1 MFDSPASGSNI
12 AAGRPVAKTSAT
24 MMPRHSTPPAAAQ
37 RARSN
42 ARSFAAT
49 RQAARKT
56 AAGSSMSYS
65 TPCSVAA
72 GSADHSAEVV
82 PSAIHAAIGH
92 AGSGGMRRSRSN
104 IAVIRI
110 PAASERRLR
119 SAGTW
124 ARGRMANKAAT
135 THASPC
141 FIASGKVMSPE
152 QAGGGR
158 EHRLDA
164 DGMHA
169 ARLGAFVGRALAAP
183 HPFDAPLEKRALV
196 AAGKVWHRYFAIRGV
211 PPEFAAAKENRRPG
225 PEQHNGRNRDELRQ
239 VGNPGV

>member
-1 MFDSPASGSNI
+1 
-12 AAGRPVAKTSAT
+12 
-24 MMPRHSTPPAAAQ
+24 MPSAAAQ

-72 GSADHSAEVV
+72 GSADHSAEAA
-82 PSAIHAAIGH
+82 PSAIHAVIGH
-92 AGSGGMRRSRSN
+92 AGSGGRRRSRTSITATR
-104 IAVIRI
+104 IA
-110 PAASERRLR
+110 AASERRLR

-124 ARGRMANKAAT
+124 ASGRMTNRPAT
-135 THASPC
+135 SHASAW
-141 FIASGKVMSPE
+141 FMAAVISPE
-152 QAGGGR
+152 QPGGSR

-169 ARLGAFVGRALAAP
+169 ARLGTFVDRALAAP
-183 HPFDAPLEKRALV
+183 HPFDAPLEQYALV
-196 AAGKVWHRYFAIRGV
+196 AAGEVGHRYFAIRGV
-211 PPEFAAAKENRRPG
+211 PPEIASVQKNRRAG
-225 PEQHNGRNRDELRQ
+225 PKQDDRRRRDELRQ
-239 VGNPGV
+239 VGNPGVQTHQ

>member
-65 TPCSVAA
+65 TPCSVAT
-72 GSADHSAEVV
+72 GSADHSAEAV

-92 AGSGGMRRSRSN
+92 AGSGGRRRSRTSITATR
-104 IAVIRI
+104 IA
-110 PAASERRLR
+110 AASERRLR

-124 ARGRMANKAAT
+124 ARGRMTNRPAT
-135 THASPC
+135 SHASPC
-141 FIASGKVMSPE
+141 FIAAVKVISPE
-152 QAGGGR
+152 QPGGGR

-169 ARLGAFVGRALAAP
+169 ARLGTFVDRALAAP
-183 HPFDAPLEKRALV
+183 HPFDAPLEQYALV
-196 AAGKVWHRYFAIRGV
+196 AAGEVGHRYFAIWGV
-211 PPEFAAAKENRRPG
+211 PPEIA
-225 PEQHNGRNRDELRQ
+225 
-239 VGNPGV
+239 